1 MRAYQDKNRIKICP
15 KRAGGSLQPYS
26 LSHPPI
32 QDFFDMDDLVSVNF
46 DQDGALYLETE
57 FDILADILFTLSFSP
72 LAQALVED
80 ALDEQYQLGFADL
93 GKTGFCLDVSEKTI
107 TLNSNGLLPAA
118 LGRSAYFKYD
128 MLLNLVRALR
138 DIWQENRNGGSEE
151 QFSPEDI
158 LLIERVRAADLD
170 VIAVQVAWELR
181 HENFSDIW
189 RHLIGSNEGDL
200 AMAYSSYLERNPSSA
215 FNNDALFSAFQL
227 WFESNDRVNAADH
240 ETLEY
245 MDEVIE
251 IMKEN
256 PFNRK
261 RLNEHHLEALTC
273 LPDRSAYL
281 HKRARD
287 VIRDPRYAGLR
298 DEINQSHLFHIMLD
312 LETTLIGNVAFRD
325 SHLAGKIF
333 PDTLTG
339 ETTFH

>member
-1 MRAYQDKNRIKICP
+1 MRAYQEKNRIKICS

-26 LSHPPI
+26 TSHPTI
-32 QDFFDMDDLVSVNF
+32 QDFFDMDDLASVDF
-46 DQDGALYLETE
+46 DLESEFYLETE

-72 LAQALVED
+72 LAQNLIDE
-80 ALDEQYQLGFADL
+80 ALDDGYKIGFADL
-93 GKTGFCLDVSEKTI
+93 GKTGFCLDINEGTI

-128 MLLNLVRALR
+128 MLLNMVRALR
-138 DIWQENRNGGSEE
+138 DIWQEKRNGGSEE

-170 VIAVQVAWELR
+170 IIAVQVAWELR
-181 HENFSDIW
+181 HENFSEIW
-189 RHLIGSNEGDL
+189 RHLIGSSEGDL
-200 AMAYSSYLERNPSSA
+200 AMAYSGYLERNPSSA
-215 FNNDALFSAFQL
+215 FNNDALFAAFQL
-227 WFESNDRVNAADH
+227 WFESNERVNAADH
-240 ETLEY
+240 ETLEF
-245 MDEVIE
+245 MDDVIE
-251 IMKEN
+251 AMKEN

-287 VIRDPRYAGLR
+287 IVIDPRYAGLR
-298 DEINQSHLFHIMLD
+298 DEINQSHLFHIMMD

-325 SHLAGKIF
+325 AHLAGKIF
-333 PDTLTG
+333 PEPVQE
-339 ETTFH
+339 ETTIH